1 MALSKDFDPLSEVPG
16 LKKMSPLVIIAV
28 VLVLLWVFSPF
39 VIVGA
44 GERGVVFNQ
53 LHGVEDK
60 ILPEGFSFII
70 PFVQRVIKMDVRIR
84 KTDTR
89 STGASK
95 DLQTV
100 ATEIV
105 LNYHLFPDRVNKV
118 YQTIGLEYE
127 KRIIDPAVQE
137 IVKAVTAKFTAEE
150 LITKRS
156 FVKDEIK
163 TSLHERLTSSNIS
176 LDELNITDFQ
186 FSKGFNEAI
195 ESKQT
200 AEQLALKAQRD
211 LERVKIE
218 GQQQVV
224 QAEGEDGGQ
233 RNEREAISGISMQPR
248 ANEEWHGKLPQV
260 IGGRGAGPAITLGV
274 GSAWGA
280 AR

>member
-16 LKKMSPLVIIAV
+16 IKKMSPLIIVGVA
-28 VLVLLWVFSPF
+28 LVLLWAFSPF

-53 LHGVEDK
+53 FHGVEQK
-60 ILPEGFSFII
+60 ILGEGFSFII
-70 PFVQRVIKMDVRIR
+70 PVIERVIKMDVRIR
-84 KTDTR
+84 KSDTR

-105 LNYHLFPDRVNKV
+105 LNYHLFPDKVNKI
-118 YQTIGLEYE
+118 YQDIGLEYE

-137 IVKAVTAKFTAEE
+137 IVKGVTAKFTAEE
-150 LITKRS
+150 LITKRQ
-156 FVKDEIK
+156 FVKEEIK
-163 TSLHERLTSSNIS
+163 TALHTRLMASFIS

-218 GQQQVV
+218 AEQKIA
-224 QAEGEDGGQ
+224 QAKAEAESQRIQKETISPIILQLRAIEKWDG
-233 RNEREAISGISMQPR
+233 
-248 ANEEWHGKLPQV
+248 KFPQV
-260 IGGRGAGPAITLGV
+260 LGGSGAMPFINIEA
-274 GSAWGA
+274 GSSKK
-280 AR
+280 

>member
-28 VLVLLWVFSPF
+28 VLVLLWVLSPF

-44 GERGVVFNQ
+44 GERGVVFNH
-53 LHGVEDK
+53 LHGIEDK
-60 ILPEGFSFII
+60 ILPEGFYFII
-70 PFVQRVIKMDVRIR
+70 PFVERVIKMDVRIL
-84 KTDTR
+84 KSDTR

-118 YQTIGLEYE
+118 YQTIGLEYQ

-150 LITKRS
+150 LITKRQ

-163 TSLHERLTSSNIS
+163 TALHERLMASYIS

-195 ESKQT
+195 ENKQT

-211 LERVKIE
+211 LERIKIE
-218 GQQQVV
+218 GEQKVV
-224 QAEGEDGGQ
+224 TARAEAESQ
-233 RNEREAISGISMQPR
+233 RIQKETISPIILQLRAIEKSD
-248 ANEEWHGKLPQV
+248 AKFPQV
-260 IGGRGAGPAITLGV
+260 IGGTGAMPFIKIDTASTKK
-274 GSAWGA
+274 
-280 AR
+280 

>member
-1 MALSKDFDPLSEVPG
+1 MALGKDFDPLSEVPG
-16 LKKMSPLVIIAV
+16 IKKMSPLIIVAV
-28 VLVLLWVFSPF
+28 ALVLLWAFSPF

-53 LHGVEDK
+53 FHGVEQK
-60 ILPEGFSFII
+60 ILGEGFSFII
-70 PFVQRVIKMDVRIR
+70 PVIERVIKMDVRIR
-84 KTDTR
+84 KSDTK

-105 LNYHLFPDRVNKV
+105 LNYHLFPDKVNKI
-118 YQTIGLEYE
+118 YQDIGLEYE

-137 IVKAVTAKFTAEE
+137 IVKGVTAKFTAEE
-150 LITKRS
+150 LITKRQ

-163 TSLHERLTSSNIS
+163 TALHTRLMASFIS

-186 FSKGFNEAI
+186 FSKGFNEAV

-200 AEQLALKAQRD
+200 AEQLAMKAQRD

-218 GQQQVV
+218 GEQKVV
-224 QAEGEDGGQ
+224 TAKAEAESQRIQKETISPIILQLRAIEKWDG
-233 RNEREAISGISMQPR
+233 
-248 ANEEWHGKLPQV
+248 KFPQV
-260 IGGRGAGPAITLGV
+260 IGGTGAMPFINIDP
-274 GSAWGA
+274 GSSKK
-280 AR
+280 

>member
-1 MALSKDFDPLSEVPG
+1 MALNKDFDPLSEVPG
-16 LKKMSPLVIIAV
+16 LKKMSPLVIVAAV
-28 VLVLLWVFSPF
+28 LFILWIFSPF

-53 LHGVEDK
+53 IRGIENK
-60 ILPEGFSFII
+60 ILGEGFSFII
-70 PFVQRVIKMDVRIR
+70 PVIERVIKMDVRIR
-84 KTDTR
+84 KSDTR
-89 STGASK
+89 ATAASK

-100 ATEIV
+100 ATELV
-105 LNYHLFPDRVNKV
+105 LNYHLFPDKVNKV
-118 YQTIGLEYE
+118 YQTIGLDYE

-150 LITKRS
+150 LITKRQ

-163 TSLHERLTSSNIS
+163 AALHERLMTNNIA

-195 ESKQT
+195 EAKQT

-218 GQQQVV
+218 AQQKIA
-224 QAEGEDGGQ
+224 QAKAEAEAQRIQKETISPIVLQLRAIEKWDG
-233 RNEREAISGISMQPR
+233 
-248 ANEEWHGKLPQV
+248 KFPQV
-260 IGGRGAGPAITLGV
+260 IGGSGAMPFINIDP
-274 GSAWGA
+274 GSM
-280 AR
+280 RK

>member
-1 MALSKDFDPLSEVPG
+1 LNKDFDPISAVSD
-16 LKKMSPLVIIAV
+16 LKKMSPFVIVAAILFLVWI
-28 VLVLLWVFSPF
+28 FSPF
-39 VIVGA
+39 VVVGA

-53 LHGVEDK
+53 FHGVDQK
-60 ILPEGFSFII
+60 ILGEGFSFILPVI
-70 PFVQRVIKMDVRIR
+70 ERVIKMDVRIR
-84 KTDTR
+84 KSDTL

-105 LNYHLFPDRVNKV
+105 LNFHLFPDKVNKV
-118 YQTIGLEYE
+118 YQDIGLEYE

-137 IVKAVTAKFTAEE
+137 IVKAVCAEFTAEE
-150 LITKRS
+150 LITKRQL
-156 FVKDEIK
+156 VKDEIK
-163 TSLHERLTSSNIS
+163 TALHQRLMASHIS

-218 GQQQVV
+218 GQQKIVTAK
-224 QAEGEDGGQ
+224 AEAESQRIQKETISPIILQLRAIEKWDG
-233 RNEREAISGISMQPR
+233 
-248 ANEEWHGKLPQV
+248 KFPQV
-260 IGGRGAGPAITLGV
+260 IGGSGAMPFINIDPASIKK
-274 GSAWGA
+274 
-280 AR
+280 

>member
-1 MALSKDFDPLSEVPG
+1 MALSKEFDPLSEVPG
-16 LKKMSPLVIIAV
+16 LKRM
-28 VLVLLWVFSPF
+28 SPF
-39 VIVGA
+39 VIVAAVLILLWLLSPFVVVGA

-53 LHGVEDK
+53 FHGVEQK
-60 ILPEGFSFII
+60 ILGEGFSFII
-70 PFVQRVIKMDVRIR
+70 PVAERVIKMDVRIR
-84 KTDTR
+84 KSDTR
-89 STGASK
+89 ATAASK

-105 LNYHLFPDRVNKV
+105 LNFHLFPDKVNKI
-118 YQTIGLEYE
+118 YQDIGLEYE

-150 LITKRS
+150 LITKRQL
-156 FVKDEIK
+156 VKDEIK
-163 TSLHERLTSSNIS
+163 TAMHTRLMASHIS

-218 GQQQVV
+218 GQQKIV
-224 QAEGEDGGQ
+224 QAKAEAESQRIQKETISPIILQLRAIEKWDG
-233 RNEREAISGISMQPR
+233 
-248 ANEEWHGKLPQV
+248 KFPQV
-260 IGGRGAGPAITLGV
+260 IGGSGAMPFINIDAA
-274 GSAWGA
+274 SAKKQ
-280 AR
+280 

>member
-53 LHGVEDK
+53 LHGIEDK

-70 PFVQRVIKMDVRIR
+70 PFVERVIKMDVRIL
-84 KTDTR
+84 KSDTR

-118 YQTIGLEYE
+118 YQ

-150 LITKRS
+150 LITKRQ

-163 TSLHERLTSSNIS
+163 SALHERLMTSHIS
-176 LDELNITDFQ
+176 LDELNITDLQ

-218 GQQQVV
+218 GQQKIV
-224 QAEGEDGGQ
+224 QAKAEAESQRIQKETISPIILQLRAIEKWDG
-233 RNEREAISGISMQPR
+233 
-248 ANEEWHGKLPQV
+248 KFPQV
-260 IGGRGAGPAITLGV
+260 IGGSGALPFINIDA
-274 GSAWGA
+274 GST
-280 AR
+280 RK

>member
-1 MALSKDFDPLSEVPG
+1 MALNKEFDPLSEVPG
-16 LKKMSPLVIIAV
+16 LKKMSPFAILAV

-53 LHGVEDK
+53 LHGVGDK
-60 ILPEGFSFII
+60 ILSEGFSFII
-70 PFVQRVIKMDVRIR
+70 PIIERVIKMDVRIR
-84 KTDTR
+84 KSDTR

-105 LNYHLFPDRVNKV
+105 LNYHLFPDRVNKA

-127 KRIIDPAVQE
+127 KRLLDPAVQE
-137 IVKAVTAKFTAEE
+137 IFKAITAKFTAEE

-176 LDELNITDFQ
+176 LDELNITDF
-186 FSKGFNEAI
+186 
-195 ESKQT
+195 
-200 AEQLALKAQRD
+200 
-211 LERVKIE
+211 
-218 GQQQVV
+218 
-224 QAEGEDGGQ
+224 
-233 RNEREAISGISMQPR
+233 
-248 ANEEWHGKLPQV
+248 
-260 IGGRGAGPAITLGV
+260 
-274 GSAWGA
+274 
-280 AR
+280 

>member
-1 MALSKDFDPLSEVPG
+1 MALTKDFDPLSEMPG
-16 LKKMSPLVIIAV
+16 IKKMSPLIIVAV
-28 VLVLLWVFSPF
+28 ALVLLWAFSPF

-53 LHGVEDK
+53 FHGVEQK
-60 ILPEGFSFII
+60 ILGEGFSFII
-70 PFVQRVIKMDVRIR
+70 PVIERVIKMDVRIR
-84 KTDTR
+84 KSDTK

-105 LNYHLFPDRVNKV
+105 LNYHLFPDKVNKI
-118 YQTIGLEYE
+118 YQEIGLEYE

-137 IVKAVTAKFTAEE
+137 IVKGVTAKFTAEE
-150 LITKRS
+150 LITKRQ

-163 TSLHERLTSSNIS
+163 IALHTRLMASHIS

-186 FSKGFNEAI
+186 FSKGFNEAV

-200 AEQLALKAQRD
+200 AEQLAMKAQRD

-218 GQQQVV
+218 GEQKVV
-224 QAEGEDGGQ
+224 TAKAEAESQRIQKETISPIILQLRAIEKWDG
-233 RNEREAISGISMQPR
+233 
-248 ANEEWHGKLPQV
+248 KFPQV
-260 IGGRGAGPAITLGV
+260 IGGTGAMPFINIDP
-274 GSAWGA
+274 GST
-280 AR
+280 RK

>member
-1 MALSKDFDPLSEVPG
+1 MALNKEFDPLSEVPG
-16 LKKMSPLVIIAV
+16 LKRISPFAIRAV
-28 VLVLLWVFSPF
+28 ALVLLWLFSPF
-39 VIVGA
+39 VIIGA
-44 GERGVVFNQ
+44 GAWGVVFNQ
-53 LHGVEDK
+53 LHGVVEK

-70 PFVQRVIKMDVRIR
+70 PVIERVIKMDVRIL
-84 KTDTR
+84 KSDTR

-118 YQTIGLEYE
+118 FQTIGLEYQ

-150 LITKRS
+150 LITKRQ

-163 TSLHERLTSSNIS
+163 TALHERLMTSHIS

-218 GQQQVV
+218 GRSEERRVGK
-224 QAEGEDGGQ
+224 ECRSRWSMDDE
-233 RNEREAISGISMQPR
+233 RNKIMRQEQ
-248 ANEEWHGKLPQV
+248 
-260 IGGRGAGPAITLGV
+260 
-274 GSAWGA
+274 
-280 AR
+280 